1 MLDLDHFKE
10 YNDTFGH
17 PAGDE
22 ILRRVGS
29 TLRSALRSHDV
40 VARYGGEEF
49 VVLLPA
55 TDEDEAMVVA
65 ERLRS
70 SIAGMP
76 GPGAR
81 SPPAS
86 ASEPSASTPAA
97 RRFSWNRPTAPLYQS
112 KQAGRNRVTH
122 FRACELLPQAA
133 ECELN

>member
-22 ILRRVGS
+22 ILHRLGS
-29 TLRSALRSHDV
+29 TLRAALRSHDV

-55 TDEDEAMVVA
+55 TDEDEAIEVA

-70 SIAGMP
+70 SIANGAWP
-76 GPGAR
+76 RRNVTASLGVGTIGPRTRRHRR
-81 SPPAS
+81 SS
-86 ASEPSASTPAA
+86 
-97 RRFSWNRPTAPLYQS
+97 NRPT
-112 KQAGRNRVTH
+112 GRCTLQRRPDETG
-122 FRACELLPQAA
+122 
-133 ECELN
+133 